1 MDNQTFPDKAGVI
14 MFPPLLYALVLI
26 AGIAVSKFF
35 PYHFI
40 NLQLALPLGIFILAA
55 GFVNLFRAAR
65 IFVQKKNPI
74 NPAAS
79 TKLII
84 NMGIYKYTR
93 NPMYLSFAIMYT
105 GISILTNSWCSLL
118 LLFPLLVLVQKGII
132 EREEQYLTRK
142 FGAEYLAY
150 KSKVRRWI

>member
-26 AGIAVSKFF
+26 AGITASQFF

-40 NLQLALPLGIFILAA
+40 NFQLALLLGSIVFLVGLTTMLRAGRTFIK
-55 GFVNLFRAAR
+55 N
-65 IFVQKKNPI
+65 KNPI
-74 NPAAS
+74 NPAGS
-79 TKLII
+79 TQLII
-84 NMGIYKYTR
+84 TSGIYRYTR
-93 NPMYLSFAIMYT
+93 NPMYVAFALMYI
-105 GISILTNSWCSLL
+105 GISILTNAWCSLL
-118 LLFPLLVLVQKGII
+118 MLLPLLILVQKGII
-132 EREEQYLTRK
+132 EREEKYLTRK